1 VLREEDMLELLDKG
15 SFHRTTSSTLMNE
28 ASSRSHAIFT
38 ISIERHSIGFNNEFG
53 IDENYVTS
61 KFVFVDLAGSER
73 LKKTGATGNTLKEGI
88 NINLGLLELG
98 NVISSLAIEKKESK
112 FINYRNSKLTRI
124 LQDSLGGNSNT
135 YMIACISPAESNYE
149 ESLNTIKYASKA
161 MNIKN
166 KPVINRDPQQ
176 AHIFKLRGIINDL
189 EKENCQLK
197 KLMSEKGIDMRE
209 FTVSATDRVESLV
222 YASESE
228 EISRLK
234 TRNAIL

>member
-209 FTVSATDRVESLV
+209 FTVNATDRVESLV

>member
-1 VLREEDMLELLDKG
+1 
-15 SFHRTTSSTLMNE
+15 
-28 ASSRSHAIFT
+28 
-38 ISIERHSIGFNNEFG
+38 
-53 IDENYVTS
+53 
-61 KFVFVDLAGSER
+61 
-73 LKKTGATGNTLKEGI
+73 
-88 NINLGLLELG
+88 
-98 NVISSLAIEKKESK
+98 
-112 FINYRNSKLTRI
+112 
-124 LQDSLGGNSNT
+124 
-135 YMIACISPAESNYE
+135 MIACISPAESNYE

>member
-1 VLREEDMLELLDKG
+1 
-15 SFHRTTSSTLMNE
+15 MNE

>member
-1 VLREEDMLELLDKG
+1 
-15 SFHRTTSSTLMNE
+15 MNE

-209 FTVSATDRVESLV
+209 FTVNATDRVESLV